1 MIRLNTRSLI
11 VAKINWDEYKK
22 YKRQRENVDGLDN
35 FEIMLEFLRSFYNK
49 TTSFEV
55 FDILDADSLG
65 KMMLEKRDISK
76 PEHLDE
82 YLYRRLS
89 R

>member
-1 MIRLNTRSLI
+1 M
-11 VAKINWDEYKK
+11 AKINWDEYKQ
-22 YKRQRENVDGLDN
+22 YKSQRENIDNLDN

-76 PEHLDE
+76 PEQLEE
-82 YLYRRLS
+82 YLYRKLS